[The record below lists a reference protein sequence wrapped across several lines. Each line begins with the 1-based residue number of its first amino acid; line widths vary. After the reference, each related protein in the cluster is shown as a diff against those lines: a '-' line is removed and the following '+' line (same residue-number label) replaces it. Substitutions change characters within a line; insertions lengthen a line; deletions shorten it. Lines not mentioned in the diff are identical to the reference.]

1 MFISIP
7 LMSFLA
13 ALFVMMWSTGVWI
26 AVRVNRQEREREDNA
41 RLIRQVATVVLGPAD
56 SDGMRRG
63 GLTEDSHQF
72 ELAVTDAFAEHQ
84 RLGEELKG
92 NVTTFSSVVIKK
104 FARIYAYLGWG
115 SDDTILKIDLD
126 PGEAEPEL
134 TETGRRRALDMSA
147 RKLPPAPPNV
157 FRRPVRA
164 SRDEDDRKK

>member
-1 MFISIP
+1 MK
-7 LMSFLA
+7 
-13 ALFVMMWSTGVWI
+13 G
-26 AVRVNRQEREREDNA
+26 
-41 RLIRQVATVVLGPAD
+41 
-56 SDGMRRG
+56 DGMRRWVNG
-63 GLTEDSHQF
+63 VLVVALCSAGVGIPSTRAGAQESRVTVKSTAPFGRVAEAL